1 MSLSAILTEAY
12 NFFRNHIVQL
22 ASLTVPLLLLQVVI
36 QLWLGSELA
45 AQAEVEV
52 PQFGAMHG
60 AAMMALLLIFS
71 LLISALT
78 LYLEVRSRGHEVTPG
93 MILKNSFTF
102 VPPLLLAGV
111 FSGLAILAPVMLFAV
126 FGPFWVV
133 GLAISFYLFARLA
146 YVNFMVIVER
156 LTPLEAIKNSF
167 KFSSPIVL
175 KTMAILMMYIPLSL
189 VGGTVLSLAEFGGFP
204 LQVIIDTVFAF
215 LGLFVNVALF
225 RLYMVNRSTDVSE
238 DDTNSDHTE
247 I

>member
-12 NFFRNHIVQL
+12 NFFRNHIAQL
-22 ASLTVPLLLLQVVI
+22 ASLTVPLLLIQVMI
-36 QLWLGSELA
+36 QVWLGTELA
-45 AQAEVEV
+45 AQAEVEI
-52 PQFGAMHG
+52 PQFGAIHG

-71 LLISALT
+71 LLIAALT
-78 LYLEVRSRGHEVTPG
+78 LYLEVRSRGHDVTPG
-93 MILKNSFTF
+93 LVLKNSFTF

-126 FGPFWVV
+126 FGPFWII
-133 GLAISFYLFARLA
+133 GLSISFYLFARLA

-156 LTPLEAIKNSF
+156 VSPLEAIKSSF

-175 KTMAILMMYIPLSL
+175 KTMLILMLYLPLSM
-189 VGGTVLSLAEFGGFP
+189 VGGIVLQLTEFGGFP
-204 LQVIIDTVFAF
+204 LRIIIDTLFAF

-225 RLYMVNRSTDVSE
+225 RLYMVNRTTDDSE
-238 DDTNSDHTE
+238 SDTTE

>member
-12 NFFRNHIVQL
+12 NFFRNHIVAL
-22 ASLTVPLLLLQVVI
+22 ATFTVPLLLIQVMI

-52 PQFGAMHG
+52 PEFGAIHG

-71 LLISALT
+71 LLIAALT
-78 LYLEVRSRGHEVTPG
+78 LYLEVRSRGHEVTAG
-93 MILKNSFTF
+93 MVLKNSFMF

-111 FSGLAILAPVMLFAV
+111 FSGVVILLPVMLFAV
-126 FGPFWVV
+126 FGPFWVI
-133 GLAISFYLFARLA
+133 GLSISFYLFARLA

-156 LTPLEAIKNSF
+156 LTPLEAIKSSF

-175 KTMAILMMYIPLSL
+175 KTIMILMMYIPLSL
-189 VGGTVLSLAEFGGFP
+189 VGGLLLQLGEFGGFP
-204 LQVIIDTVFAF
+204 LQVILDTVFAF

-225 RLYMVNRSTDVSE
+225 RLYMVTREPTDEESE
-238 DDTNSDHTE
+238 HTE